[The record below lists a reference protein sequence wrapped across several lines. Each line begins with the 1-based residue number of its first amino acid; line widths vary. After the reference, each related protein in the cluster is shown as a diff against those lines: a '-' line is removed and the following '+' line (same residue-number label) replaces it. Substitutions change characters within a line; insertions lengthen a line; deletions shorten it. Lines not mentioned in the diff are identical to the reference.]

1 MKRKTVK
8 ELAATS
14 VDNRGKCWF
23 DFLPKKDQEYVL
35 EVANGL
41 WINPDISILSV
52 AKGLVKELKI
62 DRVPRTIEAFLRE
75 RMRYVA
81 DQEKS

>member
-1 MKRKTVK
+1 MKRKTAS

-23 DFLPKKDQEYVL
+23 DFLPKKDQAYVL
-35 EVANGL
+35 RIADEL
-41 WINPDISILSV
+41 WGEPGVPILAV

-62 DRVPRTIEAFLRE
+62 DRTPRTVESFLRE
-75 RMRYVA
+75 RMTYVA
-81 DQEKS
+81 QKSQ

>member
-1 MKRKTVK
+1 MKRKTVS

-23 DFLPKKDQEYVL
+23 DFLPKEDQAYVL
-35 EVANGL
+35 QTVDELLELPEIPILAVAT
-41 WINPDISILSV
+41 
-52 AKGLVKELKI
+52 GLVKELEI
-62 DRVPRTIEAFLRE
+62 DRTPRTVESFLSK

-81 DQEKS
+81 MQEKS